1 MTVIAVAAVTAVVG
15 LECHRTRPVR
25 SRRRDRYGWAP
36 SSRNRASGTTW
47 QRARQRS
54 LGSSTISRMPSRQRL
69 GRSGIQVV
77 EVPFNQLIA
86 GKSEKKFDVAF
97 EQALISDDAPV
108 EFSVPYLAFD
118 VGILVRTGTT
128 VADLPAAR
136 ALRWGVATG
145 VATPL
150 TFLQEE
156 LEPTASPQTY
166 PDLTKAVAALERQE
180 VDAVLDYT
188 VSTMKQA
195 SQSGGRLSVVGQLRS
210 GEKLGAVLPEDSDL
224 LPEVNAGIKAFK
236 ADGTIG
242 RLAVLYLGGDPST
255 VPFLKR

>member
-15 LECHRTRPVR
+15 LSATDATGAQPTRPLRVGAEL
-25 SRRRDRYGWAP
+25 SQPGFWNDVAAGPAAFP
-36 SSRNRASGTTW
+36 GFEHDLANAL
-47 QRARQRS
+47 AA
-54 LGSSTISRMPSRQRL
+54 RL